1 MRPSA
6 SKPWASGDSER
17 CGSKPLSTPRITG
30 THRVK
35 IIPVISPIDGP
46 RLTITITI
54 TAAMD
59 TVRVTAD
66 MAEITAT
73 AGSEGTVA
81 ASAEG
86 MAATDS

>member
-35 IIPVISPIDGP
+35 IIPAISPIDGP
-46 RLTITITI
+46 RLTITI

-73 AGSEGTVA
+73 AGSEGTAA